1 MASLAR
7 VPSRDHPGLLTA
19 ADTVTRFLRQR
30 HPWIPAL
37 LKKEKEKCQRKL
49 RTPLNATEHC
59 GMEYC
64 LATVLST
71 KSMDRVRTDDFWPEM
86 HSSDPSEVRVR

>member
-1 MASLAR
+1 MSPWTVIYAR
-7 VPSRDHPGLLTA
+7 E
-19 ADTVTRFLRQR
+19 
-30 HPWIPAL
+30 W
-37 LKKEKEKCQRKL
+37 
-49 RTPLNATEHC
+49 N
-59 GMEYC
+59 C